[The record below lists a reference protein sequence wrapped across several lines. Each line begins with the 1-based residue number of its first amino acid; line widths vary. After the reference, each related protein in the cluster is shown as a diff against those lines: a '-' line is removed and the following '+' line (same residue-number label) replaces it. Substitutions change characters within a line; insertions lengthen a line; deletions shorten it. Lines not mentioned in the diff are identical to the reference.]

1 MRWTSCLADMGHAAI
16 ADHQGG
22 HGAFV
27 ALWRLLTRPGPDFQE
42 ASFDELAVCICR
54 DGLSESIS
62 EASCR
67 GPAEDLVSTSFL
79 AVSALN
85 AFACTL
91 LKVAKPQSVTPW
103 SCSFCS
109 CSCLAA
115 GLQ

>member
-1 MRWTSCLADMGHAAI
+1 MQPLQTIKVVMVH
-16 ADHQGG
+16 
-22 HGAFV
+22 
-27 ALWRLLTRPGPDFQE
+27 LLHFG
-42 ASFDELAVCICR
+42 